1 MSKNRKPLVPKK
13 DEWDPNE
20 WQGRSK
26 KQVDSDNAVGA
37 FAVIALLLTLIGSIL
52 YEAVTRWLN

>member
-1 MSKNRKPLVPKK
+1 MAKNKKPPYTSEE
-13 DEWDPNE
+13 DWDSND

-37 FAVIALLLTLIGSIL
+37 FAVIALLSTLVGSIL
-52 YEAVTRWLN
+52 YEAITRWLN